1 MVPTPQEPTSPQAK
15 GISVSDSNRIVISGI
30 SGLYPLSR
38 HIKDL
43 SEILYNKENPV
54 TAEKPRWD
62 YNHPEVSQHVG
73 LVPNLNT
80 FDAQFFRVHFRLSQN
95 MDSMGRKIL
104 EQSYQAIYDSGVS
117 PEHLSGKKV
126 GVFIGTCF
134 SETEKASFYV
144 ATSRTGF
151 GIAGCNKSM
160 FANRVSYWLNAK
172 GPSQSIDAAGCS
184 STVAL
189 EQAYLAMSRG
199 DCEAAIVG
207 GANLCL
213 HPQTSLHYGR
223 IIKICKD
230 GKTKSFDQ
238 NADGCA
244 RSEAINVLF
253 LQKAKDALRIYADVI
268 HVKNKF
274 FGMVESETGPRFG
287 FYRDP
292 VSMSGF
298 LKEFYQEANISPK
311 DVEYVEGFGSADT
324 DADKVELDAIDKVFC
339 DNRTEPLLVGSVISN
354 LGYCEAASGITAIT
368 KVVLGYHSGELA
380 GNLNYTTSRSDV
392 EGIRE
397 GRMQILKDHQP
408 FKRTYV
414 GVNGI
419 SVTGINS
426 HVLLHGHYKP
436 KDPTRYQCSFP
447 RLVTISARQDSAVEN
462 IISDLKSRPIDPE
475 ELALLHN
482 IHSTKI
488 SGHLGRGFTILD
500 TDENKK
506 TVSLCEKADYF
517 DGGDRPLWFVYSG
530 MGSQWAGMGTQL
542 MRIPIFAAAI
552 QRCHKVLQPKG
563 IDIVHIITSTEKTI
577 FDNILHSFVGIA
589 AVQIGLTDVLRELG
603 LTPDKI
609 IGHSV
614 GELGCAYA
622 DGCLT
627 AEEMILSAYSRGLV
641 SIETPFIRGSMAA
654 VGIGFEEVSKLC
666 PPEIEVACHNGPES
680 STISGPADI
689 MAEFVA
695 RLTAKGIFAKEVPCS
710 NIAYHSRYIAEAGPD
725 LLKYLTD
732 VIKTPKARSE
742 RWLSTSVPQSRWNE
756 EFAKFSSAEYHT
768 NNLLSPVLFEETSRL
783 VPATAV
789 LVEVAPHGLLQAIL
803 KRSLPPSCAHVPL
816 TRRAHPDNARFLLEA
831 IGKLYMEGYFPD
843 VRVLYPKIEFPVST
857 GTPLLSHLV
866 EWAHNETWF
875 LPLYVSA
882 DRKATAGCK
891 FVISLH
897 DSEHKYMRGHVIKG
911 KTLFPFAGALVAVWD
926 TLAMSL
932 GAVRK
937 QLSVQFRD
945 VQLFAQP
952 ALHDSR
958 QLRLAV
964 TLNRGTGLFEV
975 MDDIS
980 KVASGYINASSVH
993 LSRGYSEIDKEDDA
1007 LELNTQYIYR
1017 IFSERYHDYTG
1028 MFQSIYNTNASFTK
1042 GHIHWEDNWVTL
1054 IDGML
1059 QLNTLRQ
1066 PHNVLCQP
1074 VYIRNIN
1081 IDMRRHHNNK
1091 ITKINNFDVIKANIN
1106 PVHDITSCGG
1116 VLMENIIFREISNPQ
1131 ENKMAVKALNFVPRF
1146 RNLNDID
1153 VKGILQVFI
1162 QIVEENIRKHEINV
1176 VEIYDKK
1183 GDAYI
1188 LNNAKEIMNEVP
1200 GVNIRFFDMRKCD
1213 VIDSVAKKADLVLVT
1228 KLSTD
1233 DTMCQTLYR
1242 LLKRNVFILNAEDL
1256 NEMTRIRPSALY
1268 SIISAHSS
1276 NKIRLELIRWRP
1288 KSVAVGTNA
1297 FTVRTQSDL
1306 ALLHMARANLPPRHR
1321 MIIFATYP
1329 PISGL
1334 KDLVKQWRMESE
1346 KNQIDVVVFKNKISE
1361 SLNIDQLPDLDL
1373 SFNVINNGEWGGEYY
1388 EPLQEKSSCNTG
1400 IYLKCTGIGDLE
1412 SLQWVRTD
1420 RSKESGVPVQVH
1432 FAGPNLCDVKKAF
1445 GEIPDGN
1452 NDSCGG
1458 LGMDFSGITE
1468 SGERVMG
1475 LVRGGALSDR
1485 VAARP
1490 ELLWPV
1496 PEHWSLED
1504 AATVPLPYAHAYY
1517 CLAIKSQ
1524 LRHGMCILVHGGT
1537 GALGQAVISIALY
1550 LKCRVFA
1557 AVGDT
1562 HKKRLL
1568 LKLFPELRDN
1578 HILSSRDENFG
1589 DVVLSSTNGRG
1600 CDIVLTCGKRELKTA
1615 FIRCCAK
1622 NGLTLEINE
1631 LNSQENYALGM
1642 HHLKKERTLTRVDFS
1657 SIFEHQN
1664 IVTMKK
1670 LQALMAEGI
1679 KNGVVR
1685 PLSRIVYAPN
1695 EAPRA
1700 FRLLAGSRHRGRV
1713 LLRLQPMPP
1722 LPTQPRLICSADR
1735 CQLLLS
1741 DDEGQAIQLANTLVS
1756 RGARTLHLHLQSPPS
1771 SYHPVFTLWQKLGV
1785 KVQISTE
1792 DLANSKSV
1800 LKLLTESSNMGLVE
1814 GIFVMITQALTDET
1828 HKHYESLVVN
1838 LDAAARK
1845 SCPTMKFFAIVG
1857 FNNFIGQQL
1866 CLSRGKDRLPAMTL
1880 NVVKDDKSIPVNEIS
1895 NALEEGLNSMQP
1907 VLLAHEISDD
1917 DKKTL
1922 CESIAAIAGVIIT
1935 KDTSESATLQ
1945 DLGISL
1951 DRAQAVSLF
1960 LRHTQNISID
1970 ENKIP
1975 SLSIEKI
1982 RDLQGMLKESE
1993 FTPKRGLEA
2002 LISYVDS
2009 DELLATVEMVSLPTL
2024 SHSSTMRDDELD
2036 THLSSLLCIIPGV
2049 EGHHRRYRLM
2059 CERLKMRAFVL
2070 QPGLDKPDESLQEM
2084 TDRFAKILL
2093 KKLNA
2098 NKKFYLLG
2106 YEMGVI
2112 TALEIAAILEDHGL
2126 SGTVFCLGGGPD
2138 ECQAELEHH
2147 LREAT
2152 ASSVGG
2158 NAEDKQALQQALVRH
2173 ICTLMGGGSS
2183 LQLEVA
2189 KRDTFSWQ
2197 EEVMASV
2204 RALRGRVAHSTQY
2217 ARALIEASYARV
2229 IRAREHAQAQV
2240 APRAL
2245 RSRVVLLRSPTPQA
2259 APDPHPLQR
2268 YSQLPLGVHDL
2279 RAPLTCA
2286 PDDLRVAAIIHQ
2298 YVDDEVLKEFD
2309 NKNLCE
2315 TYLLNADVFMT
2326 A

>member
-1 MVPTPQEPTSPQAK
+1 MYLSGEPMRFRILLANGHQPSNRSDRGTQQHHVVSITDIFYAGFVYMTTDMRATKLLNQITMVPTPQEPTSPQAK

-530 MGSQWAGMGTQL
+530 MGSQWAG
-542 MRIPIFAAAI
+542 
-552 QRCHKVLQPKG
+552 
-563 IDIVHIITSTEKTI
+563 
-577 FDNILHSFVGIA
+577 
-589 AVQIGLTDVLRELG
+589 
-603 LTPDKI
+603 
-609 IGHSV
+609 HSV

-831 IGKLYMEGYFPD
+831 IGK
-843 VRVLYPKIEFPVST
+843 
-857 GTPLLSHLV
+857 
-866 EWAHNETWF
+866 F

-1233 DTMCQTLYR
+1233 DT
-1242 LLKRNVFILNAEDL
+1242 
-1256 NEMTRIRPSALY
+1256 
-1268 SIISAHSS
+1268 
-1276 NKIRLELIRWRP
+1276 
-1288 KSVAVGTNA
+1288 
-1297 FTVRTQSDL
+1297 
-1306 ALLHMARANLPPRHR
+1306 
-1321 MIIFATYP
+1321 
-1329 PISGL
+1329 
-1334 KDLVKQWRMESE
+1334 
-1346 KNQIDVVVFKNKISE
+1346 
-1361 SLNIDQLPDLDL
+1361 
-1373 SFNVINNGEWGGEYY
+1373 GEWGGEYY

-1600 CDIVLTCGKRELKTA
+1600 CDIVLTCGKRELKT
-1615 FIRCCAK
+1615 
-1622 NGLTLEINE
+1622 
-1631 LNSQENYALGM
+1631 
-1642 HHLKKERTLTRVDFS
+1642 
-1657 SIFEHQN
+1657 
-1664 IVTMKK
+1664 K